1 MASVPKSARTYS
13 AVLVALIAVSA
24 AGCSDSGPGTNPD
37 TTTPAAI
44 TVASGN
50 NQTAD
55 VGAELGSPLV
65 VRVVNAGNAPLPGVT
80 VDWTVLSGG
89 GTLGSASSATNA
101 QGQAQTTYTV
111 GAAAGSNQVRAAVR
125 GSAGLTTTLTA
136 SAVDNAPATV
146 LKVSGDN
153 QSATVSQALTNPLVV
168 RVRNTGGQGLQ
179 GVAVQ
184 WSVVQGGGTLGATA
198 TVTNALGEA
207 STTYTVGAAT
217 GTNEVRA
224 SVQTAPAINTSF
236 TATANAPSTGVTVA
250 VANFQFTP
258 PSATVAAGG
267 TVTWNFN
274 QGIHN
279 VTWVSGG
286 FTDSGDKGSGTYQVT
301 FPTAGTYSYYCSIHG
316 APGSG
321 MAGSIT
327 VQ

>member
-1 MASVPKSARTYS
+1 MESSAKSAHTYQ
-13 AVLVALIAVSA
+13 AVVITLLAVSA

-55 VGAELGSPLV
+55 VGAELGAPLV
-65 VRVVNAGNAPLPGVT
+65 VRVSNAGNAPLQGVT
-80 VDWTVLSGG
+80 VDWSVLSGG
-89 GTLGSASSATNA
+89 GALGSASSTTNA

-111 GAAAGSNQVRAAVR
+111 GAAAGANQVRAAVR
-125 GSAGLTTTLTA
+125 GSAGLTTAFTVT
-136 SAVDNAPATV
+136 AVDNTPASM

-153 QSATVSQALTNPLVV
+153 QSATVSQSLANPLVV
-168 RVRNTGGQGLQ
+168 RVRNAGGQGLQ

-184 WSVVQGGGTLGATA
+184 WSVVQGGGTLGATS
-198 TVTNALGEA
+198 TTTNAQGEA
-207 STTYTVGAAT
+207 STTYTVGSAT

-224 SVQTAPAINTSF
+224 SVQTALAINASF
-236 TATANAPSTGVTVA
+236 TATANAPSTGVTVG

-279 VTWVSGG
+279 VTWVAGG
-286 FTDSGDKGSGTYQVT
+286 FTNSGDLGSGTYQVT
-301 FPTAGTYSYYCSIHG
+301 FPAAGTYSYYCSIHG
-316 APGSG
+316 SPGSG